1 MSLKALYHSVA
12 TGSSERRRR
21 MTPIGLAVFGATLV
35 VVIAAGLMT
44 DRLLG
49 LPALLPGG
57 PGVFI
62 GIMLLI
68 PGGGLLG
75 WCVLRFA
82 RSHGTPVPFNPPK
95 ELIVSGAY
103 LWVRNPMVTGIFT
116 CLLGIGLMLHSLGM
130 VLVWTPIY
138 IVLHLIELKLV
149 EEPELE
155 LRFGEAY
162 KAYKR
167 DVPMFIPNP
176 WRRKQRRVDGG

>member
-1 MSLKALYHSVA
+1 MSLKAFYHSVA

-35 VVIAAGLMT
+35 VVIVGGLMT
-44 DRLLG
+44 DRLMG
-49 LPALLPGG
+49 LPVLLPGG
-57 PGVFI
+57 AGVFI
-62 GIMLLI
+62 GIVLLL
-68 PGGGLLG
+68 PGLGLLG

-103 LWVRNPMVTGIFT
+103 LWIRNPMVTGIFT
-116 CLLGIGLMLHSLGM
+116 SLFGIGFLLNSLGI
-130 VLVWTPIY
+130 VLVWTPLY
-138 IVLHLIELKLV
+138 IVIHLIELKLV

-162 KAYKR
+162 KVYKR
-167 DVPMFIPNP
+167 DVPMFVPNP
-176 WRRKQRRVDGG
+176 WRRKGRPVDRE